1 MPNRI
6 IRDALLDS
14 EKYDALPLEARLAFF
29 EILLRADDYGLI
41 PLAHLWLR
49 RHCPTFDGRS
59 AEFAD
64 GILSGLADQDLIRV
78 YTADGKRFAF
88 IPQFG
93 NRPQAIA
100 PKYPVPPESL
110 TRGAIADAQRQAKN
124 LPRTLKRQLERNQR
138 DSGFEQGSNPV
149 PTLLESPEYE
159 TEYETET
166 ETDNKGS
173 TTKPHADLAAS
184 GSAAVL
190 DLVEVQPKAATPPD
204 CPFDEILAAYREILP
219 TCRGVVDLS
228 PTRRDHIRARWRQV
242 WADERFDTPDGIAFF
257 RRFFGLV
264 AASRFL
270 TGRTQPTPG
279 RKPFLASLPWLM
291 NPENFL
297 KVLEGNFA

>member
-59 AEFAD
+59 ADFAD

-78 YTADGKRFAF
+78 YTVDSKRFAF

-100 PKYPVPPESL
+100 PKYPTPPESL
-110 TRGAIADAQRQAKN
+110 TRGAIEEAQRQAKN
-124 LPRTLKRQLERNQR
+124 LPRTLKRQLERNQALA
-138 DSGFEQGSNPV
+138 GFEPCSNPV
-149 PTLLESPEYE
+149 PTLLESPE
-159 TEYETET
+159 TETET
-166 ETDNKGS
+166 ETETEKKNLNNMCDVA
-173 TTKPHADLAAS
+173 TAPLALAAP
-184 GSAAVL
+184 A
-190 DLVEVQPKAATPPD
+190 EVKAKAATPPD

-219 TCRGVVDLS
+219 TCRGVVDLNQ
-228 PTRRDHIRARWRQV
+228 TRRDHIRARWRQV
-242 WADERFDTPDGIAFF
+242 WADERFDTPAGIAFF

-270 TGRTQPTPG
+270 TGRVVATPG

-291 NPENFL
+291 NAENFL
-297 KVLEGNFA
+297 KVLEGNYA